1 MKEDETLRSIYDK
14 LDKLSDDGHYLYRFD
29 SSGRTFKDMRLHE
42 SAFKNENDLMAQL
55 VSQLRKEVMHLRSI
69 LEVKIADF
77 IAILEKD
84 INLSLRII
92 DIYRSYYGQYHPR
105 LALRLYIAAKNAD
118 KYPILKKELLTE
130 ARSITYLITPNFKQL
145 DKHTNCSDERMGRT
159 INKCSDKRLLSDSV
173 SNSTLL
179 YLIET
184 ELNERQEFNYYTINI
199 NKFSEH
205 KQKSRSNI
213 NNYERSTNKTIYSG
227 KYLY

>member
-1 MKEDETLRSIYDK
+1 
-14 LDKLSDDGHYLYRFD
+14 
-29 SSGRTFKDMRLHE
+29 MRLHE
-42 SAFKNENDLMAQL
+42 SSFKNENDLMAQL
-55 VSQLRKEVMHLRSI
+55 VSQLRKEVMSLRSV

-84 INLSLRII
+84 INLFLRII
-92 DIYRSYYGQYHPR
+92 NIYRSYYGQYHPR

-118 KYPILKKELLTE
+118 KYPILKKQLLTE
-130 ARSITYLITPNFKQL
+130 AQSIAYLITPNFKQL
-145 DKHTNCSDERMGRT
+145 DKRTNCSDERMGRT
-159 INKCSDKRLLSDSV
+159 INKCFDKRLLSDSV

-184 ELNERQEFNYYTINI
+184 ELNERQKFNYYTINI

-205 KQKSRSNI
+205 KQRSRFYI
-213 NNYERSTNKTIYSG
+213 NGYQRSTNNQIYYR